1 MQHLVAW
8 AQIGVLLRVYLAEL
22 FGSACPHTAWAPCLT
37 SSGSRWGGPFFTD
50 LPANIAG
57 SFLMGLFVSSDVLS
71 NSLKHIL
78 TVEAPMAMLPVR
90 SPLQEHVAF
99 QVSNGKSNDV
109 LTKGGATVSVR
120 AAEEFMAGARKG
132 LVEVQAAG
140 S

>member
-1 MQHLVAW
+1 MPCFTTGPSSLPAALQHLVAW

-90 SPLQEHVAF
+90 SPLQEHMAF
-99 QVSNGKSNDV
+99 QVRRLQEKAHVDRGV
-109 LTKGGATVSVR
+109 
-120 AAEEFMAGARKG
+120 
-132 LVEVQAAG
+132 
-140 S
+140 